1 MYAYFLFE
9 KVKTVGGRPGLP
21 GQPAPGRAQTKDQ
34 MMLLE
39 RPDPAVARTLPL
51 NLEVTNV
58 EAVPTTQKSATTML
72 DVVSIDITIT
82 IKHIL

>member
-1 MYAYFLFE
+1 M
-9 KVKTVGGRPGLP
+9 VGGRPGLP

-58 EAVPTTQKSATTML
+58 EAVPTT
-72 DVVSIDITIT
+72 
-82 IKHIL
+82 

>member
-1 MYAYFLFE
+1 MICLIFE
-9 KVKTVGGRPGLP
+9 KVETEVGQTGLN
-21 GQPAPGRAQTKDQ
+21 GQLAPGRAQTKDQ

-58 EAVPTTQKSATTML
+58 EAVPTT
-72 DVVSIDITIT
+72 
-82 IKHIL
+82 